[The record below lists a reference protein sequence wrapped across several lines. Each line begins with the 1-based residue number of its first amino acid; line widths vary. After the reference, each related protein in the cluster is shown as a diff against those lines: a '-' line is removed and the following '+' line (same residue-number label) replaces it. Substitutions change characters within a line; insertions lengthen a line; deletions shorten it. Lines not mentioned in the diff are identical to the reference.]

1 MISHEEYGKLAL
13 EMHKKWG
20 GKIEIKPLCPL
31 ETKDDLSIAYTPGV
45 AQPCLEIKNDVHKAY
60 EYTRKSNLV
69 AVVTDGTAVLGL
81 GDIGP
86 EAGMPVMEGKAVL
99 FKKFGNVDAVPICL
113 ATKDVD
119 KIVETVKMIAPTF
132 GGINLEDISGP
143 RCFEIERRL
152 KEELDIPVFHDD
164 QHGTAVVSLAAII
177 NAAKIVGKEI
187 KDLNIVINGAGAAG
201 VAIGKLLLSCGVND
215 VIMCNSKGVIYEGKE
230 GLNPEIV
237 KVSKITNKNKVKG
250 TLADAAKGADV
261 LVGVSVPKAFTPE
274 IIKSMNE
281 KPIILAMA
289 NPTPEIFPEDA
300 VKAGV
305 AVMGTGRSDYA
316 NQINNVLA
324 FPGIFRGALDV
335 RAKQINEEMKLAAA
349 RAIAGL
355 VSDDEL
361 NAEYIIPSPFDERV
375 PGAVAKAVADA
386 AIKSGVSRI

>member
-1 MISHEEYGKLAL
+1 M
-13 EMHKKWG
+13 
-20 GKIEIKPLCPL
+20 
-31 ETKDDLSIAYTPGV
+31 
-45 AQPCLEIKNDVHKAY
+45 
-60 EYTRKSNLV
+60 
-69 AVVTDGTAVLGL
+69 
-81 GDIGP
+81 
-86 EAGMPVMEGKAVL
+86 
-99 FKKFGNVDAVPICL
+99 
-113 ATKDVD
+113 
-119 KIVETVKMIAPTF
+119 
-132 GGINLEDISGP
+132 
-143 RCFEIERRL
+143 

-230 GLNPEIV
+230 GLNPEII

-261 LVGVSVPKAFTPE
+261 LIGVSVPKAFTPE

>member
-1 MISHEEYGKLAL
+1 
-13 EMHKKWG
+13 
-20 GKIEIKPLCPL
+20 
-31 ETKDDLSIAYTPGV
+31 
-45 AQPCLEIKNDVHKAY
+45 
-60 EYTRKSNLV
+60 
-69 AVVTDGTAVLGL
+69 
-81 GDIGP
+81 
-86 EAGMPVMEGKAVL
+86 MEGKAVL

-152 KEELDIPVFHDD
+152 KEELDIPVFHDA

-261 LVGVSVPKAFTPE
+261 LIGVSVPKAFTPE